1 MSIEDLGFTTSL
13 ADYIVKNNL
22 SEFTPGRIMQEHR
35 ERYIVS
41 SGERE
46 YDAEITGN
54 MRFSA
59 TGREDFPA
67 VGDWVAMAVYEPDMA
82 IIHHILP
89 RKSILSRQAIGKPGE
104 KQIIASNVDAAFILQ
119 AVNNNFNINRLERY
133 MAICLSAGIEP
144 VLVLTKTDLL
154 TEAEVKE
161 EEKQVKQRQSG
172 LNIILLDNI
181 SGRGLES
188 IALLMKKGKTY
199 CVLGSSG
206 VGKSTLINNLL
217 RKNLIRTAEISSS
230 TNKGKH
236 TTVHRELYVIPG
248 SGAILIDNP
257 GMKELGI
264 TDDFDGI
271 TGTFREI
278 SELALRCRFPDCTHT
293 GEKGCAV
300 SEALENGIIDARAVD
315 NYRRM
320 LREQERYSSTE
331 AERRKK
337 DRAFGKMAKEI
348 MKEKKKNKF

>member
-161 EEKQVKQRQSG
+161 EEKQVKQRHSG

-217 RKNLIRTAEISSS
+217 
-230 TNKGKH
+230 
-236 TTVHRELYVIPG
+236 
-248 SGAILIDNP
+248 
-257 GMKELGI
+257 
-264 TDDFDGI
+264 
-271 TGTFREI
+271 
-278 SELALRCRFPDCTHT
+278 
-293 GEKGCAV
+293 
-300 SEALENGIIDARAVD
+300 
-315 NYRRM
+315 
-320 LREQERYSSTE
+320 
-331 AERRKK
+331 
-337 DRAFGKMAKEI
+337 
-348 MKEKKKNKF
+348 